1 MTFLCFG
8 FVFFFQAEDGIRDSS
23 VTGVQTC
30 ALPISRRSTSSVLI
44 AFDASLRAL
53 EGARLTR
60 DFANQIAD
68 VAQLAEQPPRKWQ
81 VPSSNLGVGSRSR
94 PRNGRLAPKM
104 RNSSAGW
111 ARLAPDVRNR
121 PRRRS
126 GTLTSVGK
134 VSIAG
139 LVLHMAA
146 HDSMHTAQIAR
157 RLSGRPR

>member
-1 MTFLCFG
+1 M
-8 FVFFFQAEDGIRDSS
+8 
-23 VTGVQTC
+23 
-30 ALPISRRSTSSVLI
+30 

-111 ARLAPDVRNR
+111 ARLAPDVRNPPPR
-121 PRRRS
+121 PS
-126 GTLTSVGK
+126 GTLTSVCQGF
-134 VSIAG
+134 V
-139 LVLHMAA
+139 AA
-146 HDSMHTAQIAR
+146 
-157 RLSGRPR
+157 LL